1 MPAPTLNGRGLLGH
15 RQRARRRAHAL
26 AIAAACVTACCTG
39 FADAGPRRPDAET
52 IVADAAPPVARGAR
66 SAPQQPQE
74 PPPTAPG
81 RSGFDETFGA
91 RVGGMLVGTFHTE
104 ATLDVVGTSTGTS
117 VDFEDQLGLSG
128 QGSSFRV
135 DSWFRFS
142 RRSRLDLAWFT
153 FDRSATRVIDRDINW
168 GGSTFPINATVNS
181 NLSTDILQA
190 RYTYYLFA
198 DDDYEFGPG
207 IGIYGMNVAASLR
220 SESLG
225 LDEGFKSPV
234 PLPVLSLQGA
244 WEFAPSWQLVG
255 GMQFFFL
262 KLENV
267 GSTDEISGGVTDLTL
282 GVEYELID
290 HVGLGAAYDYFN
302 VHAGAVRDR
311 LDFNFDYGY
320 SALFA
325 YMTVKL

>member
-1 MPAPTLNGRGLLGH
+1 MPAPTIKGRGPIGN
-15 RQRARRRAHAL
+15 RQRARRRARMTIV
-26 AIAAACVTACCTG
+26 IAAACAAAGCSSVPNR
-39 FADAGPRRPDAET
+39 DAAQ
-52 IVADAAPPVARGAR
+52 VAGDLEPMPQEPAPAAPPG
-66 SAPQQPQE
+66 
-74 PPPTAPG
+74 
-81 RSGFDETFGA
+81 SGFDETLGV

-104 ATLDVVGTSTGTS
+104 ATLDVVGTNAGTA

-142 RRSRLDLAWFT
+142 RHSRLDLAWFT
-153 FDRSATRVIDRDINW
+153 FDRSATHVIDRDITW
-168 GGSTFPINATVNS
+168 CDQTFPINTTLQS
-181 NLSTDILQA
+181 ELSTDILQA

-198 DDDYEFGPG
+198 EDDFEFGPG
-207 IGIYGMNVAASLR
+207 IGIYGMNVTASLR
-220 SESLG
+220 SDALG
-225 LDEGFKSPV
+225 IDEGFKSPV

-244 WEFAPSWQLVG
+244 WEFAPRLQLVG

-267 GSTDEISGGVTDLTL
+267 GSTDEISGSVMDLSL
-282 GVEYELID
+282 GLEYELID

-311 LDFNFDYGY
+311 LDFGFDYGY
-320 SALFA
+320 SSAFV
-325 YMTVKL
+325 YMAVKI